1 MKDLEESEVPLRAR
15 QYYELPKDAKFRDLI
30 LAVRADEAI
39 HREMNHY
46 FCDLGP
52 NEIADHH
59 ENISVNEKKDDEKSE
74 ESRGRVH
81 R

>member
-1 MKDLEESEVPLRAR
+1 MPLRAR

-46 FCDLGP
+46 FCDLAPG
-52 NEIADHH
+52 EIAEHH
-59 ENISVNEKKDDEKSE
+59 EKISIHQEKENEK
-74 ESRGRVH
+74 V
-81 R
+81 